1 MINLGLKIKAIRKK
15 SGMTQNYL
23 APKAQVTRQVISQI
37 ENGTFSGSVTK
48 LEKVLAVLRY
58 QLSIE
63 VFTFPT
69 VEELSALKTTGRQS
83 LQPMRHSGP

>member
-15 SGMTQNYL
+15 SGITQSEL
-23 APKAQVTRQVISQI
+23 AQKAKVTRQVISQI
-37 ENGTFSGSVTK
+37 ENGTFSGSVIK

-69 VEELSALKTTGRQS
+69 VEELGDIFNDD
-83 LQPMRHSGP
+83 

>member
-15 SGMTQNYL
+15 SGMTQSDL
-23 APKAQVTRQVISQI
+23 AQKAQVTRQVISQI

-69 VEELSALKTTGRQS
+69 VEELGDIFNDD
-83 LQPMRHSGP
+83 

>member
-1 MINLGLKIKAIRKK
+1 MIHLGLKIKAIRKK
-15 SGMTQNYL
+15 SGMTQSDL
-23 APKAQVTRQVISQI
+23 AQKAKVTRQVISQI
-37 ENGTFSGSVTK
+37 ENSTFSGSVIK

-69 VEELSALKTTGRQS
+69 VEELGDIFNDD
-83 LQPMRHSGP
+83 